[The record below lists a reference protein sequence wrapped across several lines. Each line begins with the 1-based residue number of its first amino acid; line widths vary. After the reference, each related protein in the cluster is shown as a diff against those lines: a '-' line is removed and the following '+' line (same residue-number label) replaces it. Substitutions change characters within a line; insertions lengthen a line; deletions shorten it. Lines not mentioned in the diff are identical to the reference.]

1 MRVDFVTK
9 EYPPNI
15 YGGAGVHITE
25 LVKVLRTKLDAMV
38 HAFGEP
44 VAEAGTYGYKTPQE
58 LGSANAALQTM
69 GVDLLIADALA
80 GADLVHSHTWYANFA
95 GHIGSMLHSIP
106 HVVTAH
112 SLEPLRPWKREQLG
126 GGYELSSYIERT
138 AYESAA
144 AVIAVSNGM
153 RNDILR
159 SYPNLDPD
167 KVEVVYNGIDSA
179 KWQPVVDP
187 DTVRSLGVDPDRRT
201 VIFVGRITRQKGLPY
216 FLRAARELPADVQLV
231 LCAGAPDT
239 KEIQAE
245 VEGLVSELAKTR
257 TGVVWIPE
265 HLPQPKLA
273 ALLTQADAF
282 VCPSIYEPLGIVNL
296 EAMACG
302 AAVIGTATGG
312 IPEVVVDGETG
323 WLVPIEQ
330 VQDGSGAPLDEDKFV
345 ADWAHT
351 LNEALSSGK
360 LAEFG
365 AAGRNRAV
373 EAFSWESIAT
383 RTIEVY
389 QKALGR

>member
-9 EYPPNI
+9 EYPPHI

-25 LVKVLRTKLDAMV
+25 LVKVLRSRIDARV

-44 VAEAGTYGYKTPQE
+44 VSEQGTFGYQVPQE
-58 LGSANAALQTM
+58 LTSANGALQTM
-69 GVDLLIADALA
+69 GVDLMIAQALD
-80 GADLVHSHTWYANFA
+80 GSDLVHSHTWYANFA
-95 GHIGSMLHSIP
+95 GHVGSMLHGIP

-138 AYESAA
+138 AYLGAKR
-144 AVIAVSNGM
+144 VIAVSHGM

-159 SYPNLDPD
+159 SYPDLDPSR
-167 KVEVVYNGIDSA
+167 VEVVYNGIDA
-179 KWQPVVDP
+179 NKWQPVNDP
-187 DTVRSLGVDPDRRT
+187 DTVRELGVDPDRRS

-216 FLRAARELPADVQLV
+216 FLRAARELPSDVQLV

-239 KEIQAE
+239 KEIQQE
-245 VEGLVSELAKTR
+245 VEDLVAELAQKR
-257 TGVVWIPE
+257 SGVIWIPE

-273 ALLTQADAF
+273 ALLTQADLF

-302 AAVIGTATGG
+302 APVIGTATGG
-312 IPEVVVDGETG
+312 IPEVVVAGETG
-323 WLVPIEQ
+323 WLVPIDQ
-330 VQDGSGAPLDEDKFV
+330 VQDGSGVPIDEDKFV
-345 ADWAHT
+345 SDWAQA
-351 LNEALSSGK
+351 LNQALASGQ
-360 LAEFG
+360 LESFG
-365 AAGRNRAV
+365 EAGRERAKQ
-373 EAFSWESIAT
+373 EFSWESIAT

-389 QKALGR
+389 QRALED